1 MNSIMPETDR
11 SQDGVQGGYLAPPHG
26 LKDKLEELPL
36 VTPQSLFAFSGLI
49 FLSVMLFFCGSLILR
64 SWLKKSKNGG
74 RSVDAGQRTTNWARL
89 KDEIQ
94 KLEMSSG
101 SAVEFTSGVSLCLRR
116 AIEIKTGL
124 PVAERTSEEIIRI
137 LKDEI
142 VHGLSKDDV
151 MPLLLRLD
159 AVRFAGVEMERGEDH
174 ILLEQLNRA
183 VNKLEEATQSTAI
196 QPVGVAEPLHKKVQI
211 FD

>member
-1 MNSIMPETDR
+1 MTSILPVTDR
-11 SQDGVQGGYLAPPHG
+11 SEDRVQGGYLAPPHG
-26 LKDKLEELPL
+26 LKDELEELPL
-36 VTPQSLFAFSGLI
+36 VTPQSLFVFSGLI
-49 FLSVMLFFCGSLILR
+49 FLTVMLFFCGSLILR

-94 KLEMSSG
+94 KLEMSSV
-101 SAVEFTSGVSLCLRR
+101 SAVEFASGVSLCLRR
-116 AIEIKTGL
+116 AIEIKTEL
-124 PVAERTSEEIIRI
+124 PLAERTSEEIIQI

-151 MPLLLRLD
+151 ISMLLRLD
-159 AVRFAGVEMERGEDH
+159 ALRFAGLSMESGEEH
-174 ILLEQLNRA
+174 ILLEQLKNA
-183 VNKLEEATQSTAI
+183 VNKLEDATQSTVV
-196 QPVGVAEPLHKKVQI
+196 QPGGVVEPLSEKGQI